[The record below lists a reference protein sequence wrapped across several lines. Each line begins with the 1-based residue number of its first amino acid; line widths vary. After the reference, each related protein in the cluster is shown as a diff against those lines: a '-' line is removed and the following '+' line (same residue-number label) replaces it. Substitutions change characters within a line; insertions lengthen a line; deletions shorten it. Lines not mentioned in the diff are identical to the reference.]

1 MREGAEV
8 TVLFGLKQLLSATEF
23 ARDEVTSYAR
33 QLILPETRAGLV
45 WLALLLL
52 ALQAGIWFLEFREG
66 RGDAYF
72 NTFCLLS
79 LLSVHMLWSVRYVKD
94 TPTLHYLAMT
104 YLIMYATA
112 IVLVAHRAGH
122 FDIALMASA
131 VMLFVAVP
139 LMPWGLKE
147 AAAVAILIYTLF
159 TGSTVAVAGRFDAQ
173 TLWTLQFLFVASS
186 VIALV
191 LVARNVRVR
200 KHDIETRFDLE
211 QAQRRHEQL
220 SLTDPLTG
228 AFNRRFL
235 HKYYDNLAKDACAR
249 QQQLSFALL
258 DIDKFKPLND
268 TYGHHCGD
276 SVLKQLVRILNENLP
291 GDSIVLR
298 LGGDEFAIL
307 YVGTNCRENVKLC
320 LRHLETDPVVL
331 RATEGKV
338 VTVSAGFAEVVGDT
352 ARGLEEVYRD
362 ADEQLY
368 VAKRARGSRRDKDA
382 TLTEV
387 PVLP

>member
-1 MREGAEV
+1 VNLSVKKLM
-8 TVLFGLKQLLSATEF
+8 SATEF

-45 WLALLLL
+45 WLAMLLL
-52 ALQAGIWFLEFREG
+52 ALQVGIYFLEYRAG

-79 LLSVHMLWSVRYVKD
+79 LLSIHMILSVRYVKD

-159 TGSTVAVAGRFDAQ
+159 TGSTVAVKGRFDVQ

-186 VIALV
+186 MIALV

-200 KHDIETRFDLE
+200 KGDIETRYDLE
-211 QAQRRHEQL
+211 QAQRKHERA
-220 SLTDPLTG
+220 SLTDPMTG
-228 AFNRRFL
+228 AYNRRFL
-235 HKYYDNLAKDACAR
+235 DKHFDRLAYDASAR
-249 QQQLSFALL
+249 QQILSFALL
-258 DIDKFKPLND
+258 DVDKFKPLND
-268 TYGHHCGD
+268 TYGHHAGD
-276 SVLKQLVRILNENLP
+276 SVLKQLVRTLNENLP
-291 GDSIVLR
+291 GDSIVIR
-298 LGGDEFAIL
+298 LGGDEFAVL
-307 YVGTNCRENVKLC
+307 YVGKNARADISQC

-331 RATEGKV
+331 RATEGTA
-338 VTVSAGFAEVVGDT
+338 VTVSAGYAEVVEGK
-352 ARGLEEVYRD
+352 ARPLDDVYRD

-368 VAKRARGSRRDKDA
+368 AAKRGLQHQKTQTHLQEKPA
-382 TLTEV
+382 T
-387 PVLP
+387 P

>member
-1 MREGAEV
+1 
-8 TVLFGLKQLLSATEF
+8 LLSATEF

-52 ALQAGIWFLEFREG
+52 ALQAGIFFLEYQAG

-72 NTFCLLS
+72 STFCLLS
-79 LLSVHMLWSVRYVKD
+79 LLSIHMLWSVRYVKD

-147 AAAVAILIYTLF
+147 AGAVAILIYTLF
-159 TGSTVAVAGRFDAQ
+159 TGSTIAVKGRFDVQ

-186 VIALV
+186 AIALV
-191 LVARNVRVR
+191 LVSRNVRVR
-200 KHDIETRFDLE
+200 KGDIETRFDLE
-211 QAQRRHEQL
+211 QAQRKHEQA
-220 SLTDPLTG
+220 SLTDPMTG
-228 AFNRRFL
+228 AYNRRFL
-235 HKYYDNLAKDACAR
+235 DKHFDRLAYDASAR
-249 QQQLSFALL
+249 QQILSFALL
-258 DIDKFKPLND
+258 DVDQFKPLND
-268 TYGHHCGD
+268 TYGHHAGD
-276 SVLKQLVRILNENLP
+276 AVLKQLVRILNENLP
-291 GDSIVLR
+291 GDSIVIR
-298 LGGDEFAIL
+298 LGGDEFAVL
-307 YVGTNCRENVKLC
+307 YVGKNARENISQC

-331 RATEGKV
+331 RSTEGTA
-338 VTVSAGFAEVVGDT
+338 VTVSAGYAEVVEGK
-352 ARGLEEVYRD
+352 ARPLDDVYRD

-368 VAKRARGSRRDKDA
+368 AAKRGLQHQKTETLLQEKPA
-382 TLTEV
+382 T
-387 PVLP
+387 P

>member
-1 MREGAEV
+1 M
-8 TVLFGLKQLLSATEF
+8 KQLLSATEF
-23 ARDEVTSYAR
+23 AREEVTSYAR
-33 QLILPETRAGLV
+33 HLILPETRAGLV

-52 ALQAGIWFLEFREG
+52 ALQFGIWFLEYRAG

-72 NTFCLLS
+72 STFCLLS
-79 LLSVHMLWSVRYVKD
+79 LLSVHMLWSVRFVKD

-159 TGSTVAVAGRFDAQ
+159 TASTIAVKGRFDVQ

-186 VIALV
+186 TIALV

-200 KHDIETRFDLE
+200 KDDIETRYDLE
-211 QAQRRHEQL
+211 QAQQRHEQA

-228 AFNRRFL
+228 AYNRRFL
-235 HKYYDNLAKDACAR
+235 DKEYGKLANDAFNR
-249 QQQLSFALL
+249 QQTMSIALL
-258 DIDKFKPLND
+258 DVDRFKPLND
-268 TYGHHCGD
+268 THGHHAGD
-276 SVLKQLVRILNENLP
+276 QVLKQLVRILNDNLP
-291 GDSIVLR
+291 GDSIVIR
-298 LGGDEFAIL
+298 LGGDEFAVL
-307 YVGTNCRENVKLC
+307 YFGENGGADIDQC
-320 LRHLETDPVVL
+320 LRHLETDPAVL
-331 RATEGKV
+331 RATGGEP
-338 VTVSAGFAEVVGDT
+338 VTVSSGCAEAVSD
-352 ARGLEEVYRD
+352 RKRSLEAVYRD
-362 ADEQLY
+362 ADNKLY
-368 VAKRARGSRRDKDA
+368 VTKRSRKADA
-382 TLTEV
+382 TQARRREE
-387 PVLP
+387 PAES

>member
-1 MREGAEV
+1 MSFSV
-8 TVLFGLKQLLSATEF
+8 KQLLSATEF

-45 WLALLLL
+45 WLSLLLL
-52 ALQAGIWFLEFREG
+52 ALQVGIYFLEYRAG

-79 LLSVHMLWSVRYVKD
+79 LLSIHMLWSVRYVKD

-104 YLIMYATA
+104 YLIMYAAA

-159 TGSTVAVAGRFDAQ
+159 TGSTIAVEGRFDSQ

-186 VIALV
+186 AIALV

-200 KHDIETRFDLE
+200 KGDIETRFDLE
-211 QAQRRHEQL
+211 QAQRKHEQA
-220 SLTDPLTG
+220 SLTDPMTG
-228 AFNRRFL
+228 AYNRRFL
-235 HKYYDNLAKDACAR
+235 DKHFDRLAYDASAR
-249 QQQLSFALL
+249 QQILTFALL
-258 DIDKFKPLND
+258 DVDKFKPLND
-268 TYGHHCGD
+268 THGHHAGD
-276 SVLKQLVRILNENLP
+276 AILKQLVRVLNENLP
-291 GDSIVLR
+291 GDSIVIR
-298 LGGDEFAIL
+298 LGGDEFAVL
-307 YVGTNCRENVKLC
+307 YVGKNARENISQC

-331 RATEGKV
+331 RATEGTA
-338 VTVSAGFAEVVGDT
+338 VTVSAGYADVVEGK
-352 ARGLEEVYRD
+352 ARALDDVYRD

-368 VAKRARGSRRDKDA
+368 AAKRGLQHQQTQTYLQEDP
-382 TLTEV
+382 TT
-387 PVLP
+387 P